1 MAVYQIIETKGSSLK
16 MNDRIGFRQKSEI
29 NDRVTADSRPGS
41 ILRNNPDYKSIMAT
55 VAAEA
60 MNEGTAT
67 K

>member
-1 MAVYQIIETKGSSLK
+1 MAVYRIIGTKGFNLK
-16 MNDRIGFRQKSEI
+16 MDDRIEFRQKREI

-60 MNEGTAT
+60 MNEGTAI